1 MSKKTVFIIS
11 TLTAAAIFS
20 AVLLWRYVY
29 PKDTLYYAGPITL
42 EFLAQV
48 ETFPQDKLKHIVIDS
63 LGGEYSIALDVANII
78 QTNDTQINVDGY
90 CISACAS
97 IILPAGKNNIVKK
110 GSLVAFHN
118 LPGLW
123 FYLDKFTKAE
133 YQLSLEND
141 PVYSDSKLTVDLYKK
156 AHINP
161 DIFVALAL
169 GKGVVCLGVDKEAP
183 AGRSR
188 TFVRFSSDLYIPNKH
203 IFDQFG
209 WKFEELHLPT
219 DEAEVEKLIAKL
231 RPANPE
237 LSYKLEAE
245 SFKFPGLFFMGNLGF
260 THFAD
265 CGDEAA

>member
-1 MSKKTVFIIS
+1 MSKKTFFTIS
-11 TLTAAAIFS
+11 TLTATAILS

-29 PKDTLYYAGPITL
+29 PKDTLYYAGPITQ

-48 ETFPQDKLKHIVIDS
+48 EAFPQDKLKHIVIDS

-123 FYLDKFTKAE
+123 FYLDKFTKAK
-133 YQLSLEND
+133 YQISLEKD
-141 PVYSDSKLTVDLYKK
+141 PVYSDSKLTIDLYKK
-156 AHINP
+156 ARINP
-161 DIFVALAL
+161 DIFVALTM
-169 GKGVVCLGVDKEAP
+169 GKGVVCLGVDKKAP
-183 AGRSR
+183 PDRSG
-188 TFVRFSSDLYIPNKH
+188 TFISFSSDMYIPDKH

-219 DEAEVEKLIAKL
+219 DEEEVEKLIAPL

-245 SFKFPGLFFMGNLGF
+245 NFKFPSLFFKGNLGF
-260 THFAD
+260 TQFAE
-265 CGDEAA
+265 CGDDAA